1 MLEVHDLHMR
11 FGRVTALAGVS
22 FAAPDGQITGLLGEN
37 GAGKTTTL
45 NILAGLFQPDRG
57 DIRVDGEAAA
67 ATVHRRRSVGALL
80 DQKGLYPR
88 LTVRENVAYF
98 GALRGLEKREL
109 ARAVDRALALV
120 GLESL
125 ASRRTDGF
133 SQGERMKVALA
144 RAMVHSPRN
153 LLLDEPTNGLD
164 IPTARGFKAALRDMR
179 ERGVCI
185 VFSSHILDDIRA
197 LCDTVVIIS
206 KGRIVARG
214 MPPALCEQ
222 AGCATLEDAFIRL
235 TGREES
241 PCLQG

>member
-1 MLEVHDLHMR
+1 MLEVHNLHMR
-11 FGRVTALAGVS
+11 FGPVTALAGVS

-45 NILAGLFQPDRG
+45 NILTGLFQPDRG
-57 DIRVDGEAAA
+57 DIRVDGENAG
-67 ATVHRRRSVGALL
+67 ATVDRRRSVGALL

-88 LTVRENVAYF
+88 LTARENVAYF
-98 GALRGLEKREL
+98 GALRGLRGREL
-109 ARAVDRALALV
+109 ARSVDRALALV
-120 GLESL
+120 GLEAL
-125 ASRRTDGF
+125 TSRRTEGF

-144 RAMVHSPRN
+144 RAVVHSPRN

-164 IPTARGFKAALRDMR
+164 IPSARGFKAALREMR
-179 ERGVCI
+179 DRGACV
-185 VFSSHILDDIRA
+185 VFSSHILDDVRA
-197 LCDTVVIIS
+197 ICDTVVIIA

-214 MPPALCEQ
+214 TPPALCEQ

-241 PCLQG
+241 PCLHA

>member
-11 FGRVTALAGVS
+11 FGPVRALAGVS

-45 NILAGLFQPDRG
+45 NILTGLFQPDRG
-57 DIRVDGEAAA
+57 HIRVDGEDAAR
-67 ATVHRRRSVGALL
+67 TVHRRRSVGALL

-88 LTVRENVAYF
+88 LTARENVAYF
-98 GALRGLEKREL
+98 GALRGLQGPEL
-109 ARAVDRALALV
+109 ARAVNRALALV
-120 GLESL
+120 GLES
-125 ASRRTDGF
+125 AANRRTEGF

-144 RAMVHSPRN
+144 RAIVHSPRN

-164 IPTARGFKAALRDMR
+164 IPTARSFKAALREMR

-197 LCDTVVIIS
+197 LCDTVVVVS
-206 KGRIVARG
+206 KGRTVARG
-214 MPPALCEQ
+214 EPLALCEQ

-241 PCLQG
+241 PCLHA